1 MPIIT
6 SALAAD
12 GFLTGLRQLRNEG
25 LIGEVSLGMNSN
37 NPQTKTS
44 ILRLLRESPP
54 GTFNSALLAGGW
66 NLLNQD
72 SYEVMLEAQERG

>member
-37 NPQTKTS
+37 IPQTKTS

>member
-37 NPQTKTS
+37 SPQTKTS